1 VLEKLPLF
9 RSSQELL
16 LHSPDSSIGKPP
28 TSSQLCEQAT
38 SMNIHWAPGE
48 ADERDLLQVL
58 QCFDE
63 QNYAVQ
69 REDFSGQLLRVKLSD
84 RQQQNSEIFAGAF

>member
-1 VLEKLPLF
+1 MK
-9 RSSQELL
+9 
-16 LHSPDSSIGKPP
+16 
-28 TSSQLCEQAT
+28 
-38 SMNIHWAPGE
+38 IHWAPGE